1 MTDFDVEIIPRSL
14 LFASFEGINYLLCGL
29 GDGHLFSFVID
40 GALGALTNPKKLSL
54 GTQPILLNSFQA
66 KGVLNVFA
74 ASDRPMVIYS
84 RNKKLLYS
92 TVNLK
97 VLAWSAYTSS

>member
-1 MTDFDVEIIPRSL
+1 M
-14 LFASFEGINYLLCGL
+14 
-29 GDGHLFSFVID
+29 ID
-40 GALGALTNPKKLSL
+40 SATAALSNAKKLSL
-54 GTQPILLNSFQA
+54 GTQPILLNSFHA
-66 KGVLNVFA
+66 KGVQSVFA

-97 VLAWSAYTSS
+97 VRVPLLCLDAGQA